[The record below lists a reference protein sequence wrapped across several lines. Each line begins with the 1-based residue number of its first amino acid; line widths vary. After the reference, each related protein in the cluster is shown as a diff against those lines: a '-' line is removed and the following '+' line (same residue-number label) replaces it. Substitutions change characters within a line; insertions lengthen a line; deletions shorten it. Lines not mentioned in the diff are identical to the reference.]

1 MPLIIY
7 FNLIYQLFLQYNIK
21 FTPIGLRIWNYNS
34 SLELSYCGAKEIQI
48 NLDDKLINKR
58 PLVLRRAPGNVN
70 YDFVQEILL
79 TSIDD
84 ISQGANITPLS
95 ELKESS
101 TLPTGFVFEIVIFST
116 WGDPYYVGLNGIE
129 ITDADGS
136 RIHITESSE

>member
-1 MPLIIY
+1 M
-7 FNLIYQLFLQYNIK
+7 
-21 FTPIGLRIWNYNS
+21 RIWNYNS

-48 NLDDKLINKR
+48 NLDDKLINER
-58 PLVLRRAPGNVN
+58 PVVLRRAPGNVN

-95 ELKESS
+95 EPKQESS

-136 RIHITESSE
+136 RVHITESSK